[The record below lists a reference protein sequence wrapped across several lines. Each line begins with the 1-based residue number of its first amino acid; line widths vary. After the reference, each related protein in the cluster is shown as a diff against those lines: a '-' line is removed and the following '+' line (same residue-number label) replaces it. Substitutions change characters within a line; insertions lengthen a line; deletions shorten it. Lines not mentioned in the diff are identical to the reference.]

1 MVSVAERVSRTKV
14 AVGYSSCLQQAIEEQ
29 VLALTRGVH
38 DCIETSG
45 ADAAQ
50 DASGDRHLRRRQC
63 AAQIAAATA
72 RLLQSAA
79 RLKGEFRYDYRTTRL
94 SRPSNCRADPD
105 KHPDWIPW
113 NGDESLL
120 LTQTEYDALRPQKQ
134 WDYDRWTEGLPPVYG
149 GWKKPNLEPDT
160 LSDAQAAAAD
170 PPDEK
175 CGSNAGH

>member
-1 MVSVAERVSRTKV
+1 MT
-14 AVGYSSCLQQAIEEQ
+14 VGYSVCLQQAIEEQ

-38 DCIETSG
+38 DCIERPG
-45 ADAAQ
+45 ADGAQ
-50 DASGDRHLRRRQC
+50 DAGSDRYLRRRQC

-94 SRPSNCRADPD
+94 SRPSNGRADPD

-120 LTQTEYDALRPQKQ
+120 LTQTEYDALRPREQ
-134 WDYDRWTEGLPPVYG
+134 WDYDRWTEGLPPAYG
-149 GWKKPNLEPDT
+149 GWKKPSLDCDT
-160 LSDAQAAAAD
+160 PPNAQAA

-175 CGSNAGH
+175 CGSNAGQ